1 MVDLRKYLEQ
11 VTDPRDRRG
20 VRHSLA
26 SMLTIAAI
34 AVAAGARSMAAIGEC
49 AAEASQDMLRVVGA
63 RYDPRQARFVAP
75 GEATLRRAL
84 SGVDG
89 DELDA
94 AISAW
99 ILDRTTPEHTT
110 PEHTTPEHTT
120 SDSDAS
126 DSDVSAPL
134 VAVAVDGKTLR
145 GTVPRTGGA
154 GVHLL
159 AALTHHTGTV
169 VAQRLVPIG
178 TSEIAWFT
186 PLLDTL
192 DLTGVVLTADAL
204 HTVRDHATYLTGRG
218 GHYVFTVK
226 KNQHRLHA
234 RLTALRWTKTDRHTT
249 HDTGHHRTEHRTI
262 QVQAAPDN
270 LNFPGAAQVF
280 RITRDRIDR
289 TTGKHETHTWFG
301 VTSLT
306 VELADPARIAFLL
319 RGHWEIENRLHWV
332 RDVTYT
338 EDHSRLR
345 TGNAPRA
352 MASLRNL
359 AISAL
364 RLTGATNIAKALRH
378 MARDP
383 DRPLTLLGIPTLTSH
398 NRL

>member
-1 MVDLRKYLEQ
+1 MLDHVGPVDPQRVVDLREYFEQ

-20 VRHSLA
+20 VRHSLG
-26 SMLTIAAI
+26 SMLTIAAV
-34 AVAAGARSMAAIGEC
+34 AVAAGAQSMAAIGEW
-49 AAEASQDMLRVVGA
+49 AADASQSALKLLGA
-63 RYDPRQARFVAP
+63 RFDPRHARFVAP

-84 SGVDG
+84 SWIDG

-99 ILDRTTPEHTT
+99 ILDRTTPQTT
-110 PEHTTPEHTT
+110 PHDDNAEI
-120 SDSDAS
+120 AA
-126 DSDVSAPL
+126 SAPL

-145 GTVPRTGGA
+145 GTVPHTGGA

-169 VAQRLVPIG
+169 AAQRLVPIG

-186 PLLDTL
+186 PLLDSL
-192 DLTGVVLTADAL
+192 DLTGVVITADAL

-226 KNQHRLHA
+226 KNQHRLHT
-234 RLTALRWTKTDRHTT
+234 RLTALSWSTADRHTT
-249 HDTGHHRTEHRTI
+249 SGTGHHRIEHRTI
-262 QVQAAPDN
+262 QVQTTPDD
-270 LNFPGAAQVF
+270 LDFPGVAQVF
-280 RITRDRIDR
+280 RITRDRTDR

-306 VELADPARIAFLL
+306 LELADPACIAFLL

-332 RDVTYT
+332 RDVTYN

-364 RLTGATNIAKALRH
+364 RHTGATNIAQALRH
-378 MARDP
+378 TARNTN
-383 DRPLTLLGIPTLTSH
+383 RPLTLLGIST
-398 NRL
+398 